1 MIERAAAPTVRTT
14 GGFTDMSRRK
24 PLAALAAITAA
35 VAVAVPAASASAAT
49 TERTVS
55 PRQIVTPAPFGA
67 GSLYCDVL
75 VGEIRL
81 AAATGNIWLENGLNA
96 VFVYSPCGGAAI

>member
-1 MIERAAAPTVRTT
+1 M
-14 GGFTDMSRRK
+14 FRRK

-55 PRQIVTPAPFGA
+55 PRQIGTPTLFGP

-75 VGEIRL
+75 VGELRF
-81 AAATGNIWLENGLNA
+81 AAASGNIWLENGLGA
-96 VFVYSPCGGAAI
+96 VLLYSGCGGAAI

>member
-1 MIERAAAPTVRTT
+1 MIERAAAPTVRTE
-14 GGFTDMSRRK
+14 GGSTNMSRRK

-55 PRQIVTPAPFGA
+55 PRQIVTPNVFGP
-67 GSLYCDVL
+67 GGLYCDAVAL
-75 VGEIRL
+75 QIQ
-81 AAATGNIWLENGLNA
+81 AAFDTGNILAGDFLNA
-96 VFVYSPCGGAAI
+96 VFLDSGCGGAAL

>member
-1 MIERAAAPTVRTT
+1 MGPRYHSTRSIIERAAAPTVRTE
-14 GGFTDMSRRK
+14 GGSTNMSRRK

-55 PRQIVTPAPFGA
+55 PGQIGTPTLFRA

-75 VGEIRL
+75 VCELRFPF
-81 AAATGNIWLENGLNA
+81 ATGNIPL
-96 VFVYSPCGGAAI
+96 